1 MGADALRRAIIRV
14 MHPLSGEYPLTQ
26 LERVVFG
33 AGGVARL
40 GGELDRLGVSRAV
53 VVTGR
58 TLGASP
64 LLARVTGALGGRCIQ
79 VFTGARQHV
88 PASAVD
94 ELAAVVESTRADCL
108 VSFGG
113 GSPIDAA
120 KAAIHRRLSGATPSA
135 AALPHVAVP
144 TTLSA
149 GEFTA
154 VAGITDDASR
164 AKHATVDPR
173 LAPRVVL
180 LDPELS
186 AATPA
191 WLWAASGM
199 RAVDHAVETL
209 YSTFQHPVS
218 SSQAAAA
225 LAMLARHLEP
235 SLDAAAHDARVQC
248 QTAAWMSVQ
257 GIAYA
262 GLGLSHALG
271 HQIGPRWNVA
281 HGVTSCITLP
291 HAMRAIARKR
301 PDLFERMAPALGIP
315 FGSNAT
321 EAALACADAVAALV
335 ARLGLPS
342 SLSAVGVPRA
352 ELVSVAAVVHDV
364 MSHAPRVGHVA
375 TFEDIAAVL
384 NEAY

>member
-1 MGADALRRAIIRV
+1 MEPTA
-14 MHPLSGEYPLTQ
+14 GEYSLTQ

-33 AGGVARL
+33 AGCVARL
-40 GGELDRLGVSRAV
+40 GDELDRMGASRAV

-58 TLGASP
+58 TLAASP
-64 LLARVTGALGGRCIQ
+64 LLSRVTGALGGRCVE
-79 VFTGARQHV
+79 VFAGARQHV
-88 PASAVD
+88 PASSVAD
-94 ELAAVVESTRADCL
+94 LARAIEANRADCL

-120 KAAIHRRLSGATPSA
+120 KAAVHLQLAGAGA
-135 AALPHVAVP
+135 APDARPAIPHVAVP

-154 VAGITDDASR
+154 VAGVTDDTSR
-164 AKHATVDPR
+164 VKHAIVDAR
-173 LAPRVVL
+173 LAPRVVV
-180 LDPELS
+180 LDPELT
-186 AATPA
+186 AATPE

-209 YSTFQHPVS
+209 YSTHQHPVS
-218 SSQAAAA
+218 SSQAATA
-225 LAMLARHLEP
+225 LALLVTHLAP
-235 SLDAAAHDARVQC
+235 SLDAARGLDDRLRC

-291 HAMRAIARKR
+291 HAMRAVARKR
-301 PDLFERMAPALGIP
+301 PELFEGIAGALSLPFDAASPAP
-315 FGSNAT
+315 
-321 EAALACADAVAALV
+321 AALACANAVGGLV

-342 SLSAVGVPRA
+342 SLSAVGAPRDGLGA
-352 ELVSVAAVVHDV
+352 VAAVVHDALT
-364 MSHAPRVGHVA
+364 HAVRTGQDFTLDEIV
-375 TFEDIAAVL
+375 AVL
-384 NEAY
+384 EAAY

>member
-1 MGADALRRAIIRV
+1 MD
-14 MHPLSGEYPLTQ
+14 PLSGEYPLTQ

-33 AGGVARL
+33 AGSVARV
-40 GGELDRLGVSRAV
+40 GDELDRLGALRAV

-58 TLGASP
+58 TLSTSA
-64 LLARVTGALGGRCIQ
+64 LLDRLTGALGGRCVQ
-79 VFTGARQHV
+79 VFAGARQHV
-88 PASAVD
+88 PASA
-94 ELAAVVESTRADCL
+94 AADLSRVLDATRADCV

-120 KAAIHRRLSGATPSA
+120 KAAVHLQLTGSSGAAGGPP
-135 AALPHVAVP
+135 ALPHVAVP

-154 VAGITDDASR
+154 VVGITDDASR
-164 AKHATVDPR
+164 VKHATVDSR
-173 LAPRVVL
+173 LAPRVVV
-180 LDPELS
+180 LDPELT
-186 AATPA
+186 AETPA

-209 YSTFQHPVS
+209 YATAQHPVAA
-218 SSQAAAA
+218 SQAAAA
-225 LAMLARHLEP
+225 LALLARHLEP
-235 SLDAAAHDARVQC
+235 SLDATAGLAHRVTC

-257 GIAYA
+257 GLAYA

-301 PDLFERMAPALGIP
+301 PDRFEAIAGALRLP
-315 FGSNAT
+315 FHADHPT
-321 EAALACADAVAALV
+321 AAAMACADAVAELV

-342 SLSAVGVPRA
+342 RLSAVGVPHG
-352 ELVSVAAVVHDV
+352 ELEGVAAVVHDV
-364 MSHAPRVGHVA
+364 MRQATRAGHAVTLAEVV
-375 TFEDIAAVL
+375 AVL
-384 NEAY
+384 EAAF

>member
-1 MGADALRRAIIRV
+1 MD
-14 MHPLSGEYPLTQ
+14 PLSGEYTLTQ

-33 AGGVARL
+33 AGCVARV
-40 GGELDRLGVSRAV
+40 GEEVARLGVSRAL

-64 LLARVTGALGGRCIQ
+64 LLARVTAALGDRCVE

-88 PASAVD
+88 PAAAVD
-94 ELAAVVESTRADCL
+94 DLVRALDRAGADGL

-120 KAAIHRRLSGATPSA
+120 KAAVHQRLAGQGSDAGAP
-135 AALPHVAVP
+135 LPHVAIP

-154 VAGITDDASR
+154 VAGVTDDGSR
-164 AKHATVDPR
+164 VKHAIVDAR
-173 LAPRVVL
+173 LAPRVVV
-180 LDPELS
+180 LDPTL
-186 AATPA
+186 AMATPD

-209 YSTFQHPVS
+209 SSRYQHPVAG
-218 SSQAAAA
+218 SQAAAA
-225 LAMLARHLEP
+225 LALLAAHLEASRDP
-235 SLDAAAHDARVQC
+235 AALEARLRC

-257 GIAYA
+257 GIGYA

-291 HAMRAIARKR
+291 HAMRAIARR
-301 PDLFERMAPALGIP
+301 CPERFNRIADALGIR
-315 FGSNAT
+315 FD
-321 EAALACADAVAALV
+321 AANPAPSAAACAEAVTALV
-335 ARLGLPS
+335 GRLRLPS
-342 SLSAVGVPRA
+342 RLSDVGVGRQ
-352 ELVSVAAVVHDV
+352 ELASLAAVVHEV
-364 MSHAPRVGHVA
+364 MSRHPRVAHDA
-375 TFEDIAAVL
+375 TLPEIAAVL
-384 NEAY
+384 DAAW

>member
-1 MGADALRRAIIRV
+1 MD
-14 MHPLSGEYPLTQ
+14 PLSGEYSLTQ

-33 AGGVARL
+33 AGSAARL

-64 LLARVTGALGGRCIQ
+64 LLERVTAALGGRCVH
-79 VFTGARQHV
+79 VFAGARQHV

-94 ELAAVVESTRADCL
+94 ELAAIVESARADCL

-120 KAAIHRRLSGATPSA
+120 KAAIHRRLAGAPPGA
-135 AALPHVAVP
+135 AALPHLAVP

-164 AKHATVDPR
+164 VKHATVDPR

-186 AATPA
+186 VATPP

-209 YSTFQHPVS
+209 YSSYQHPVS
-218 SSQAAAA
+218 SSQAAAGLA
-225 LAMLARHLEP
+225 LLARHLVP
-235 SLDAAAHDARVQC
+235 SLDVSALGARAQC

-291 HAMRAIARKR
+291 HAMRTIARKR

-315 FGSNAT
+315 FDSNAG
-321 EAALACADAVAALV
+321 AASLACADAVAALV
-335 ARLGLPS
+335 ARLGLPA
-342 SLSAVGVPRA
+342 SLSAVGVPRG
-352 ELVSVAAVVHDV
+352 ELEGVAAVVHDV
-364 MSHAPRVGHVA
+364 MSHHPRVGHAVSLD
-375 TFEDIAAVL
+375 EIAAVL
-384 NEAY
+384 AAAF

>member
-1 MGADALRRAIIRV
+1 V
-14 MHPLSGEYPLTQ
+14 HPLSGEYPLTQ

-33 AGGVARL
+33 AGSIARL
-40 GGELDRLGVSRAV
+40 GDELDRLGASRAV

-58 TLGASP
+58 TLAASP
-64 LLARVTGALGGRCIQ
+64 LLERVTGALGSRCVQ
-79 VFTGARQHV
+79 VFAGARQHV
-88 PASAVD
+88 PASAAA
-94 ELAAVVESTRADCL
+94 ELSRLLDATRADCV

-120 KAAIHRRLSGATPSA
+120 KAAVHLQLAGAGDA
-135 AALPHVAVP
+135 AGARPVLPHVAVP

-154 VAGITDDASR
+154 VVGITDDASR
-164 AKHATVDPR
+164 VKHAVADAR
-173 LAPRVVL
+173 LAPRVVV
-180 LDPELS
+180 LDPELTVE
-186 AATPA
+186 TPA

-209 YSTFQHPVS
+209 YSTYQHPVS
-218 SSQAAAA
+218 AAQAASA
-225 LAMLARHLEP
+225 LALLAAHLEP
-235 SLDAAAHDARVQC
+235 SLDATAGLEHRATC

-291 HAMRAIARKR
+291 HAMRAIAAKR
-301 PDLFERMAPALGIP
+301 PDRFEAIAGALRISFDAENPAV
-315 FGSNAT
+315 
-321 EAALACADAVAALV
+321 AAVACAGAVGALV

-342 SLSAVGVPRA
+342 RLSAVGVPRG
-352 ELVSVAAVVHDV
+352 ELEGVAAVVHDV
-364 MSHAPRVGHVA
+364 MRHAARAGHAV
-375 TFEDIAAVL
+375 TLDDIATLLSA
-384 NEAY
+384 AY

>member
-1 MGADALRRAIIRV
+1 

-33 AGGVARL
+33 AGSVARL
-40 GGELDRLGVSRAV
+40 GDELDRLGASRAV

-58 TLGASP
+58 TLGGSP
-64 LLARVTGALGGRCIQ
+64 LLARVTGALGSRCIH
-79 VFTGARQHV
+79 VFGGARQHV
-88 PASAVD
+88 PASAVG
-94 ELAAVVESTRADCL
+94 ELTAVIETTRADCL

-120 KAAIHRRLSGATPSA
+120 KAAIHRRLTSAAPGA
-135 AALPHVAVP
+135 AALPHVALP

-164 AKHATVDPR
+164 VKHATVDSR

-186 AATPA
+186 VATPA

-209 YSTFQHPVS
+209 YSTFRHPVS

-225 LAMLARHLEP
+225 LAALARHLEP
-235 SLDAAAHDARVQC
+235 SLDAAALDARVQC

-301 PDLFERMAPALGIP
+301 PDLFAQIAGALVAMP
-315 FGSNAT
+315 FESDAT
-321 EAALACADAVAALV
+321 GVALACADGIAALV
-335 ARLGLPS
+335 GRLGLPS
-342 SLSAVGVPRA
+342 SLSAVGVEPD
-352 ELVSVAAVVHDV
+352 ELESVAVVVHDV
-364 MSHAPRVGHVA
+364 MSHHGRVGHAV
-375 TFEDIAAVL
+375 TLDEVRAVL
-384 NEAY
+384 AAAF

>member
-1 MGADALRRAIIRV
+1 

-33 AGGVARL
+33 AGSVARL
-40 GGELDRLGVSRAV
+40 GDELDRLGASRAV

-58 TLGASP
+58 TLATSP
-64 LLARVTGALGGRCIQ
+64 LLDRVTGALGGRCRQ
-79 VFTGARQHV
+79 VFAGARQHV
-88 PASAVD
+88 PATAVA
-94 ELAAVVESTRADCL
+94 ELARVLDATGADCI

-120 KAAIHRRLSGATPSA
+120 KAAVHLQLAGAGEA
-135 AALPHVAVP
+135 AGVRDALPHVAVP

-164 AKHATVDPR
+164 VKHATADPR
-173 LAPRVVL
+173 LAPRVVV
-180 LDPELS
+180 LDPELTV
-186 AATPA
+186 ATPT

-209 YSTFQHPVS
+209 YSSYQHPVS
-218 SSQAAAA
+218 ASQAATA
-225 LAMLARHLEP
+225 LAMLAEDLVP
-235 SLDAAAHDARVQC
+235 SLDAASRLEPRARC

-291 HAMRAIARKR
+291 HAMRAIARIR
-301 PDLFERMAPALGIP
+301 PERFDAIAGALRIPFDLGHPAPA
-315 FGSNAT
+315 
-321 EAALACADAVAALV
+321 AAACADAVAALV
-335 ARLGLPS
+335 HRLQLPS
-342 SLSAVGVPRA
+342 RLSEVGVERG
-352 ELVSVAAVVHDV
+352 ELDGVAAVVHGV
-364 MSHAPRVGHVA
+364 MSQALRVGHTVTRA
-375 TFEDIAAVL
+375 EVQAVL
-384 NEAY
+384 DAAF

>member
-1 MGADALRRAIIRV
+1 MD
-14 MHPLSGEYPLTQ
+14 PLVGEYGLTQ

-33 AGGVARL
+33 NGSVARL
-40 GGELDRLGVSRAV
+40 GDELDRLGASRAV

-64 LLARVTGALGGRCIQ
+64 LLTQVTGALGRRCAH
-79 VFTGARQHV
+79 VFAGARQHV
-88 PASAVD
+88 PGSAVD
-94 ELAAVVESTRADCL
+94 ELSTVIEAARADCL

-120 KAAIHRRLSGATPSA
+120 KAAIHRRLASAAPGA

-149 GEFTA
+149 GEYTA
-154 VAGITDDASR
+154 VFGITDDDSR
-164 AKHATVDPR
+164 VKHAVADAR

-180 LDPELS
+180 LDPGLS
-186 AATPA
+186 AATPP
-191 WLWAASGM
+191 WLWGASGM

-209 YSTFQHPVS
+209 YSTYQHPVS

-235 SLDAAAHDARVQC
+235 SLDASALDARVQC

-291 HAMRAIARKR
+291 HAMRAIAGKR
-301 PDLFERMAPALGIP
+301 PDLFEQIAPALRIP
-315 FGSNAT
+315 FESNAT
-321 EAALACADAVAALV
+321 GAALACADAVAALV

-342 SLSAVGVPRA
+342 SLSAVGVKRE
-352 ELVSVAAVVHDV
+352 ELESVAAVVHEV
-364 MSHAPRVGHVA
+364 MSHHGRVGHTVTLA
-375 TFEDIAAVL
+375 EVRAVL
-384 NEAY
+384 DAAF

>member
-1 MGADALRRAIIRV
+1 MD
-14 MHPLSGEYPLTQ
+14 PLSGEYPLTH

-33 AGGVARL
+33 AGSIARL
-40 GGELDRLGVSRAV
+40 GDELDRLGASRAV

-58 TLGASP
+58 TLGTSP
-64 LLARVTGALGGRCIQ
+64 LLDHVTGALGSRCAQ
-79 VFTGARQHV
+79 VFAGARQHV
-88 PASAVD
+88 PATAVA
-94 ELAAVVESTRADCL
+94 ELTRVLDSTRADCL

-120 KAAIHRRLSGATPSA
+120 KAAIHGRAP
-135 AALPHVAVP
+135 LPHVAVP

-154 VAGITDDASR
+154 VAGVTDDGSR
-164 AKHATVDPR
+164 VKHAIVDPR
-173 LAPRVVL
+173 LAPRVVV
-180 LDPELS
+180 LDPALTV
-186 AATPA
+186 ATPG

-209 YSTFQHPVS
+209 YSCYQHPVS
-218 SSQAAAA
+218 AAQAASA
-225 LAMLARHLEP
+225 LRILSAYLLP
-235 SLDAAAHDARVQC
+235 SRDATRLDDRLRC

-291 HAMRAIARKR
+291 HAMRSVAAKR
-301 PDLFERMAPALGIP
+301 PDLFEGIAGALRIAFDPAQP
-315 FGSNAT
+315 RP
-321 EAALACADAVAALV
+321 AALACADAVAALV
-335 ARLGLPS
+335 ASLELPS
-342 SLSAVGVPRA
+342 TLSAVGVDQG
-352 ELVSVAAVVHDV
+352 ELDGVAAVVHEV
-364 MSHAPRVGHVA
+364 MSHAVRVGHAVTRA
-375 TFEDIAAVL
+375 EVAAVL
-384 NEAY
+384 SAAF

>member
-1 MGADALRRAIIRV
+1 MD
-14 MHPLSGEYPLTQ
+14 PLVGEYALTQ

-33 AGGVARL
+33 AGSVARL
-40 GGELDRLGVSRAV
+40 GGELDRLRASRAV

-64 LLARVTGALGGRCIQ
+64 LLSRVTAALGSRCAH
-79 VFTGARQHV
+79 VFAGARQHV

-94 ELAAVVESTRADCL
+94 ELSAAIESARADCL

-120 KAAIHRRLSGATPSA
+120 KAAIHRRLAGAPPGA
-135 AALPHVAVP
+135 AAMPHVAVP

-154 VAGITDDASR
+154 VAGITDDTSR
-164 AKHATVDPR
+164 VKHATVDPR

-186 AATPA
+186 AATPR

-199 RAVDHAVETL
+199 RAIDHAVETL
-209 YSTFQHPVS
+209 YSTYQHPVS

-225 LAMLARHLEP
+225 LALLARHLEP
-235 SLDAAAHDARVQC
+235 SLDASALDARVQC

-301 PDLFERMAPALGIP
+301 PDLFDRIAPSLGIP
-315 FGSNAT
+315 FEADAT
-321 EAALACADAVAALV
+321 GAALACADAVAALV

-342 SLSAVGVPRA
+342 TLSAAGVKR
-352 ELVSVAAVVHDV
+352 EEIEIESVAAVVHDV
-364 MSHAPRVGHVA
+364 MSHHGRVGHAV
-375 TFEDIAAVL
+375 TLDEVRAVL
-384 NEAY
+384 DAAF

>member
-1 MGADALRRAIIRV
+1 

-33 AGGVARL
+33 AGSVGRL
-40 GGELDRLGVSRAV
+40 GEELDRLGASRAL

-64 LLARVTGALGGRCIQ
+64 LLARVTGALGSRCVH
-79 VFTGARQHV
+79 VFAGARQHV

-94 ELAAVVESTRADCL
+94 ELTAAIESARADCL
-108 VSFGG
+108 ISFGG

-120 KAAIHRRLSGATPSA
+120 KAAIYRRLSGVPPAV
-135 AALPHVAVP
+135 AALPHLAVP

-164 AKHATVDPR
+164 VKHAFVDPR

-186 AATPA
+186 VATPP

-209 YSTFQHPVS
+209 YSTYQHPVS
-218 SSQAAAA
+218 SSQAAVA
-225 LAMLARHLEP
+225 LELLAQHLVP
-235 SLDAAAHDARVQC
+235 SLDAAALDARVHC

-291 HAMRAIARKR
+291 HAMRAVARTR
-301 PDLFERMAPALGIP
+301 PDRFAAIAGALHIP
-315 FGSNAT
+315 FDAGNPVP
-321 EAALACADAVAALV
+321 AAAACADAVAALV
-335 ARLGLPS
+335 ARLGMPS
-342 SLSAVGVPRA
+342 SLSAVGVPRS
-352 ELVSVAAVVHDV
+352 ELGSVAAVVHDV
-364 MSHAPRVGHVA
+364 MSHAIRVGHVA
-375 TFEDIAAVL
+375 RFDDIAAVL
-384 NEAY
+384 NAAY

>member
-1 MGADALRRAIIRV
+1 
-14 MHPLSGEYPLTQ
+14 MHPLSGEYALTQ

-33 AGGVARL
+33 AGSVARL
-40 GGELDRLGVSRAV
+40 GEELERLGASRAV

-58 TLGASP
+58 TLSTSP
-64 LLARVTGALGGRCIQ
+64 LLDRVTGALGHRCVQ
-79 VFTGARQHV
+79 VFAGARQHV
-88 PASAVD
+88 PATAVT
-94 ELAAVVESTRADCL
+94 ELARVLDANGADCV

-120 KAAIHRRLSGATPSA
+120 KAAVHLQLAGAGVR

-154 VAGITDDASR
+154 VVGITDDASR
-164 AKHATVDPR
+164 VKHATRDPR

-180 LDPELS
+180 LDPELTV
-186 AATPA
+186 ATPT

-209 YSTFQHPVS
+209 YSSYQHPVS
-218 SSQAAAA
+218 ASQAAAA
-225 LAMLARHLEP
+225 LAVLAADLEP
-235 SLDAAAHDARVQC
+235 SLDAASGLEHRLRC

-291 HAMRAIARKR
+291 HAMRAIAGTR
-301 PDLFERMAPALGIP
+301 PDRFDAIAGALRIP
-315 FGSNAT
+315 FDTGNP
-321 EAALACADAVAALV
+321 AAAAAACADAVAALV
-335 ARLGLPS
+335 NRLQLPS
-342 SLSAVGVPRA
+342 RLSAVGVARA
-352 ELVSVAAVVHDV
+352 ELDGVAAVVHDA
-364 MSHAPRVGHVA
+364 MSQALRVGHAVTRA
-375 TFEDIAAVL
+375 EVAAVL
-384 NEAY
+384 DAAF

>member
-1 MGADALRRAIIRV
+1 MD
-14 MHPLSGEYPLTQ
+14 PLVGEYSLTQ

-33 AGGVARL
+33 AGSVARL
-40 GGELDRLGVSRAV
+40 GDELERLGASRAV

-64 LLARVTGALGGRCIQ
+64 LLARVTGALGSRGVH
-79 VFTGARQHV
+79 VFAGARQHV

-94 ELAAVVESTRADCL
+94 ELTAVIESTRADCL

-120 KAAIHRRLSGATPSA
+120 KAAIHRRLTNTTPGAP
-135 AALPHVAVP
+135 ALPHVALP

-154 VAGITDDASR
+154 VAGITDDESR
-164 AKHATVDPR
+164 VKHATVDPR

-186 AATPA
+186 VATPA

-225 LAMLARHLEP
+225 LATLARHLEP
-235 SLDAAAHDARVQC
+235 SLDTAALDARLQC

-257 GIAYA
+257 GIGYA

-301 PDLFERMAPALGIP
+301 PDLFAPIAGSLVGLP
-315 FGSNAT
+315 FESNAT
-321 EAALACADAVAALV
+321 GAALACADVIAALV
-335 ARLGLPS
+335 GRLGLPS
-342 SLSAVGVPRA
+342 SLSAVGVERD
-352 ELVSVAAVVHDV
+352 ELESVAVVVHDM
-364 MSHAPRVGHVA
+364 MSHHGRVGHAV
-375 TFEDIAAVL
+375 TLDEVRAVL
-384 NEAY
+384 AAAF

>member
-1 MGADALRRAIIRV
+1 MD
-14 MHPLSGEYPLTQ
+14 PLFGEYGLTQ

-33 AGGVARL
+33 ARTVARL
-40 GGELDRLGVSRAV
+40 GDEIDRLGAARAV

-58 TLGASP
+58 TLGASA
-64 LLARVTGALGGRCIQ
+64 LLARVTGTLGSRCVH

-94 ELAAVVESTRADCL
+94 ELSAVLESTRADCL

-120 KAAIHRRLSGATPSA
+120 KAAIHRRLQGSAPGA

-164 AKHATVDPR
+164 VKHAFADPR

-186 AATPA
+186 VATPP

-199 RAVDHAVETL
+199 RAVDHSVETL
-209 YSTFQHPVS
+209 YSTYQHPVS

-225 LAMLARHLEP
+225 LEMLAQHLVP
-235 SLDAAAHDARVQC
+235 SLDAAALDARVHC

-301 PDLFERMAPALGIP
+301 PDLFERIAPALGLP
-315 FGSNAT
+315 FESNTT
-321 EAALACADAVAALV
+321 EPALACADAVSGLV

-342 SLSAVGVPRA
+342 SLSSVGVERD
-352 ELVSVAAVVHDV
+352 ELESVAVVVHDV
-364 MSHAPRVGHVA
+364 MSHHPRVGHTVTRA
-375 TFEDIAAVL
+375 EIAAVL
-384 NEAY
+384 AAAF

>member
-1 MGADALRRAIIRV
+1 

-33 AGGVARL
+33 AGSVARL
-40 GGELDRLGVSRAV
+40 GDELDRLGASRAV

-64 LLARVTGALGGRCIQ
+64 LLERVTGALGGRCAQ
-79 VFTGARQHV
+79 VFAGARQHV
-88 PASAVD
+88 PASAAADLARV
-94 ELAAVVESTRADCL
+94 LAAAGADCL

-120 KAAIHRRLSGATPSA
+120 KAALHVSGRT
-135 AALPHVAVP
+135 LPHVAIP

-154 VAGITDDASR
+154 VAGITDDESR
-164 AKHATVDPR
+164 VKHAVVDPR
-173 LAPRVVL
+173 FAPRVVV
-180 LDPELS
+180 LDPSLTAE
-186 AATPA
+186 TPG

-209 YSTFQHPVS
+209 YSSYQHPVS
-218 SSQAAAA
+218 GSQAATA
-225 LAMLARHLEP
+225 LALLAAHLVP
-235 SLDAAAHDARVQC
+235 SLDAARLDDRLQC

-281 HGVTSCITLP
+281 HGITSCITLP
-291 HAMRAIARKR
+291 HAMRAIAGQR
-301 PDLFERMAPALGIP
+301 PDLFVGIAAALRVPFDSAHPAPA
-315 FGSNAT
+315 
-321 EAALACADAVAALV
+321 AAACADAVAALV
-335 ARLGLPS
+335 ARLDLPS
-342 SLSAVGVPRA
+342 QLSAVGVPRE
-352 ELVSVAAVVHDV
+352 ELASVAAVVHEV
-364 MSHAPRVGHVA
+364 MSHHPRVGHAV
-375 TFEDIAAVL
+375 TRDEIHAVL
-384 NEAY
+384 AAAF

>member
-1 MGADALRRAIIRV
+1 M
-14 MHPLSGEYPLTQ
+14 
-26 LERVVFG
+26 
-33 AGGVARL
+33 
-40 GGELDRLGVSRAV
+40 

-58 TLGASP
+58 TLGGSP
-64 LLARVTGALGGRCIQ
+64 LLARVTGALGSRCIQ
-79 VFTGARQHV
+79 VFAGARQHV
-88 PASAVD
+88 PASAVG
-94 ELAAVVESTRADCL
+94 ELSTVIESSRADCL

-120 KAAIHRRLSGATPSA
+120 KAAIHRRLPGAASGDAV
-135 AALPHVAVP
+135 LPHVAVP

-164 AKHATVDPR
+164 VKHATVDPR

-186 AATPA
+186 VATPP
-191 WLWAASGM
+191 WLWAPSGM

-218 SSQAAAA
+218 SSQASAA
-225 LAMLARHLEP
+225 LTMLARHLEP
-235 SLDAAAHDARVQC
+235 SLDPSALDARVQC

-291 HAMRAIARKR
+291 HAMRASAKKR
-301 PDLFERMAPALGIP
+301 PDLFERIAPALGIP
-315 FGSNAT
+315 FESNAT
-321 EAALACADAVAALV
+321 ASALACADAVAALV

-342 SLSAVGVPRA
+342 SLSSVGVERE
-352 ELVSVAAVVHDV
+352 ELESVAAVVHDV
-364 MSHAPRVGHVA
+364 MSHHGRVGHALTLPEV
-375 TFEDIAAVL
+375 AAVL
-384 NEAY
+384 AAAF

>member
-1 MGADALRRAIIRV
+1 MD
-14 MHPLSGEYPLTQ
+14 LSGEYALTQ

-33 AGGVARL
+33 AGSVARL
-40 GGELDRLGVSRAV
+40 GGEMDRLTAARAV

-64 LLARVTGALGGRCIQ
+64 LLSRVTGALGSRCVG
-79 VFTGARQHV
+79 VFKGARQHV
-88 PASAVD
+88 PSDSVDDLLAVLD
-94 ELAAVVESTRADCL
+94 DVRADCV

-120 KAAIHRRLSGATPSA
+120 KAAVYRLLAADAPGRGAP
-135 AALPHVAVP
+135 LPHVAIP

-154 VAGITDDASR
+154 VAGVTDGGAR
-164 AKHATVDPR
+164 VKHAIVEPR
-173 LAPRVVL
+173 LAPRVVV
-180 LDPELS
+180 LDPELTS
-186 AATPA
+186 ATPA

-209 YSTFQHPVS
+209 YSRYQHPVS

-225 LAMLARHLEP
+225 LEMLAAHLEASVDP
-235 SLDAAAHDARVQC
+235 SALAERLRC

-291 HAMRAIARKR
+291 HAMRAIARTSPGR
-301 PDLFERMAPALGIP
+301 FEAIARALAIP
-315 FGSNAT
+315 FD
-321 EAALACADAVAALV
+321 AAHPDTAAAACADATAALV

-342 SLSAVGVPRA
+342 RLSAVGVPQE
-352 ELVSVAAVVHDV
+352 ELESVAAVVHGV
-364 MSHAPRVGHVA
+364 MGEHPRVGHQVSRA
-375 TFEDIAAVL
+375 GISAVL
-384 NEAY
+384 AAAF

>member
-1 MGADALRRAIIRV
+1 VEPSA
-14 MHPLSGEYPLTQ
+14 GEYTLTQ

-33 AGGVARL
+33 AGSVARL
-40 GGELDRLGVSRAV
+40 GDELDRLGASRAV

-64 LLARVTGALGGRCIQ
+64 LLERVRGALGRRCVH
-79 VFTGARQHV
+79 VFSGARQHV
-88 PASAVD
+88 PSSAVR
-94 ELAAVVESTRADCL
+94 ELLGAVDTARADCL

-120 KAAIHRRLSGATPSA
+120 KAAVYTRVSSRQSA
-135 AALPHVAVP
+135 GPALPHIAIP

-149 GEFTA
+149 GEFTS
-154 VAGITDDASR
+154 VAGITDDDSR
-164 AKHATVDPR
+164 VKHAVADPR

-186 AATPA
+186 VATPA

-199 RAVDHAVETL
+199 RAADHAVETL

-218 SSQAAAA
+218 SSQAAGA
-225 LAMLARHLEP
+225 LRMLATHLLP
-235 SLDAAAHDARVQC
+235 SLDAFRVDDRLRC

-291 HAMRAIARKR
+291 HAMRAIAATR
-301 PDLFERMAPALGIP
+301 PDRFEAIAEALRIP
-315 FGSNAT
+315 FDASHPRP
-321 EAALACADAVAALV
+321 AAFACADAVAALV
-335 ARLGLPS
+335 AALALPS
-342 SLSAVGVPRA
+342 RLSAVGVPRA
-352 ELVSVAAVVHDV
+352 ELGDVAAIVHDV
-364 MSHAPRVGHVA
+364 MTQAVRVGHRVSRA
-375 TFEDIAAVL
+375 DVAAVL
-384 NEAY
+384 DAAY

>member
-1 MGADALRRAIIRV
+1 
-14 MHPLSGEYPLTQ
+14 MHPPSGEYPLTQ

-33 AGGVARL
+33 ASSVARL
-40 GGELDRLGVSRAV
+40 GDELDRLGASRAV

-64 LLARVTGALGGRCIQ
+64 LLGRVTGALGGRCVQ
-79 VFTGARQHV
+79 VFAGARQHV
-88 PASAVD
+88 PASA
-94 ELAAVVESTRADCL
+94 AADARAALDATRADCV

-120 KAAIHRRLSGATPSA
+120 KAAVHLQLAGAGDA
-135 AALPHVAVP
+135 AGARPVLPHVAVP

-154 VAGITDDASR
+154 VVGITDDASR
-164 AKHATVDPR
+164 VKHAVVDAR
-173 LAPRVVL
+173 LAPRVVV
-180 LDPELS
+180 LDPELTVE
-186 AATPA
+186 TPA

-209 YSTFQHPVS
+209 YSTYQHPVS
-218 SSQAAAA
+218 ASQAAAA
-225 LAMLARHLEP
+225 LALLAAHLEP
-235 SLDAAAHDARVQC
+235 SLDATAGFEHRVTC

-281 HGVTSCITLP
+281 HGVTSCIALP
-291 HAMRAIARKR
+291 HAMRAIAGKR
-301 PDLFERMAPALGIP
+301 PDRFEAIAGALRISFDAEHPA
-315 FGSNAT
+315 
-321 EAALACADAVAALV
+321 AAAVACADAVAALV

-342 SLSAVGVPRA
+342 RLSAVGVPRG
-352 ELVSVAAVVHDV
+352 ELEGVAAVVHDALRHTPRAG
-364 MSHAPRVGHVA
+364 HAVTLAEVV
-375 TFEDIAAVL
+375 AVL
-384 NEAY
+384 EAAF

>member
-1 MGADALRRAIIRV
+1 MD
-14 MHPLSGEYPLTQ
+14 PQSGEYTLTQ

-33 AGGVARL
+33 AGCVARL
-40 GGELDRLGVSRAV
+40 SGELDRLGASRAV

-58 TLGASP
+58 TLSSSP
-64 LLARVTGALGGRCIQ
+64 LLDRVTGALGSRCVQ
-79 VFTGARQHV
+79 VFAGARQHV
-88 PASAVD
+88 PATAVA
-94 ELAAVVESTRADCL
+94 ELVRTVEDCGADCL

-120 KAAIHRRLSGATPSA
+120 KAAVHVRLAGGG
-135 AALPHVAVP
+135 LPHVALP

-154 VAGITDDASR
+154 VVGITDDASR
-164 AKHATVDPR
+164 VKHAIVDPR

-180 LDPELS
+180 LDPELTV
-186 AATPA
+186 ATPP

-218 SSQAAAA
+218 TSQAAAA
-225 LAMLARHLEP
+225 LAMLTAHLEP
-235 SLDAAAHDARVQC
+235 SLDASRLGDRLQC

-291 HAMRAIARKR
+291 HAMRAIGRIR
-301 PDLFERMAPALGIP
+301 PDRFDAIAGALRIPFDASNPAPA
-315 FGSNAT
+315 
-321 EAALACADAVAALV
+321 AAACAEAVATLV
-335 ARLGLPS
+335 TRLQLPS
-342 SLSAVGVPRA
+342 RLSAVGVERG
-352 ELVSVAAVVHDV
+352 ELDGVAAIVHGV
-364 MSHAPRVGHVA
+364 MSQHPRVGHAVA
-375 TFEDIAAVL
+375 LADVAAL
-384 NEAY
+384 LDAAY

>member
-1 MGADALRRAIIRV
+1 MEPPA
-14 MHPLSGEYPLTQ
+14 GEYSLTQ

-33 AGGVARL
+33 AGSVARL
-40 GGELDRLGVSRAV
+40 GGELDRLGASRAV

-58 TLGASP
+58 TLSTSP
-64 LLARVTGALGGRCIQ
+64 LLDRVTGALGSRCVQ
-79 VFTGARQHV
+79 VFAGARQHV
-88 PASAVD
+88 PATAVADLVRVLDSA
-94 ELAAVVESTRADCL
+94 RADCV

-120 KAAIHRRLSGATPSA
+120 KAATQGRV

-164 AKHATVDPR
+164 VKHAVVDPR
-173 LAPRVVL
+173 LAPRVVV
-180 LDPELS
+180 LDPELTVE
-186 AATPA
+186 TPE

-209 YSTFQHPVS
+209 YSTLSAPGVGVAGRRS
-218 SSQAAAA
+218 AAAA
-225 LAMLARHLEP
+225 RVTPRAVARRHAP
-235 SLDAAAHDARVQC
+235 RRAAAVSDRGVDERA
-248 QTAAWMSVQ
+248 
-257 GIAYA
+257 GIALC

-281 HGVTSCITLP
+281 HGVTSSITLP

-301 PDLFERMAPALGIP
+301 PDWFEAIAGALHIP
-315 FGSNAT
+315 FETGTPSP
-321 EAALACADAVAALV
+321 AALACADAVAGLV

-352 ELVSVAAVVHDV
+352 DLDGVAEVVHDA
-364 MSHAPRVGHVA
+364 MSHALRVGHAVTLA
-375 TFEDIAAVL
+375 EVSSVLAAAFL
-384 NEAY
+384 IYNSSDLRT

>member
-1 MGADALRRAIIRV
+1 MD
-14 MHPLSGEYPLTQ
+14 PLSGEYPLTQ

-33 AGGVARL
+33 AGCIARL
-40 GGELDRLGVSRAV
+40 GDELDRLGAVRAV

-64 LLARVTGALGGRCIQ
+64 LLDRVTAALGSRCVQ
-79 VFTGARQHV
+79 VFAGARQHV
-88 PASAVD
+88 PATAVAD
-94 ELAAVVESTRADCL
+94 LTRVLDTTHADCL

-120 KAAIHRRLSGATPSA
+120 KAAIHGRAP
-135 AALPHVAVP
+135 LPHVAVP

-154 VAGITDDASR
+154 VAGVTDDGSR
-164 AKHATVDPR
+164 VKHAIVDPR

-180 LDPELS
+180 LDPALTV
-186 AATPA
+186 ATPA

-209 YSTFQHPVS
+209 YSSYQHPVS
-218 SSQAAAA
+218 AAQAASA
-225 LAMLARHLEP
+225 LRIL
-235 SLDAAAHDARVQC
+235 AAHLVPSRDESRLDDRLRC

-291 HAMRAIARKR
+291 HTMRAVAQKR
-301 PDLFERMAPALGIP
+301 PDLFEGIAGALRVP
-315 FGSNAT
+315 FDAAQPRP
-321 EAALACADAVAALV
+321 AALACADAVARLV
-335 ARLGLPS
+335 ASLELPS
-342 SLSAVGVPRA
+342 TLSAVGVPEG
-352 ELVSVAAVVHDV
+352 ELDGVAAVVHDV
-364 MSHAPRVGHVA
+364 MSHAARVGHAV
-375 TFEDIAAVL
+375 TLTEVRDVLSAAF
-384 NEAY
+384 

>member
-1 MGADALRRAIIRV
+1 MEPPA
-14 MHPLSGEYPLTQ
+14 GEYVLTQ

-33 AGGVARL
+33 AGSVTRL
-40 GGELDRLGVSRAV
+40 GGELDRLGASRAV

-58 TLGASP
+58 TLGTSP
-64 LLARVTGALGGRCIQ
+64 LLDRVTGALGSRCVE
-79 VFTGARQHV
+79 VFAGARQHV
-88 PASAVD
+88 PA
-94 ELAAVVESTRADCL
+94 AAVADLVRVLDRTRADAL

-120 KAAIHRRLSGATPSA
+120 KAATYGR
-135 AALPHVAVP
+135 AALPHIAVP

-154 VAGITDDASR
+154 VAGITDDGSR
-164 AKHATVDPR
+164 VKHAIVDPR
-173 LAPRVVL
+173 LAPRVVM
-180 LDPELS
+180 LDPELTVE
-186 AATPA
+186 TPA

-209 YSTFQHPVS
+209 YSIYQHPVS
-218 SSQAAAA
+218 ASQAADA
-225 LAMLARHLEP
+225 LRLLASHLAP
-235 SLDAAAHDARVQC
+235 SLDATRLDGRLRC

-301 PDLFERMAPALGIP
+301 PDRFEAIAGALRIP
-315 FGSNAT
+315 FESGNPAP
-321 EAALACADAVAALV
+321 AALACADAVAELV

-352 ELVSVAAVVHDV
+352 ELDGVAAVVHDV
-364 MSHAPRVGHVA
+364 MTGAVRVGHTLTLADVSS
-375 TFEDIAAVL
+375 VL
-384 NEAY
+384 ASAF

>member
-1 MGADALRRAIIRV
+1 VI
-14 MHPLSGEYPLTQ
+14 
-26 LERVVFG
+26 FG
-33 AGGVARL
+33 AGSIARL
-40 GGELDRLGVSRAV
+40 GGELDRLGASRAV

-58 TLGASP
+58 TLSASP
-64 LLARVTGALGGRCIQ
+64 LLGRVTGALGARCVQ
-79 VFTGARQHV
+79 VFAGARQHV
-88 PASAVD
+88 PASAVHD
-94 ELAAVVESTRADCL
+94 LAGVLDAAGADCL

-120 KAAIHRRLSGATPSA
+120 KAAVQGQLA
-135 AALPHVAVP
+135 AGGPGLPHVAVP

-154 VAGITDDASR
+154 VAGITDDGSR
-164 AKHATVDPR
+164 VKHAVMDPR
-173 LAPRVVL
+173 LAPRAVV

-186 AATPA
+186 VATPA

-209 YSTFQHPVS
+209 YSTFHHPVS

-225 LAMLARHLEP
+225 LRILAADLVP
-235 SLDAAAHDARVQC
+235 SLDASRLEDRLHC

-291 HAMRAIARKR
+291 HAMRAIAATN
-301 PDLFERMAPALGIP
+301 PDRFEAIAEALRIP
-315 FGSNAT
+315 FDVNHPRP
-321 EAALACADAVAALV
+321 AAFACADAVAALV
-335 ARLGLPS
+335 AALALPS
-342 SLSAVGVPRA
+342 RLSAVGVPRT
-352 ELVSVAAVVHDV
+352 ELGDVASIVHDV
-364 MSHAPRVGHVA
+364 MKQAVRVGHMVSRA
-375 TFEDIAAVL
+375 EVSAVL
-384 NEAY
+384 DAAY

>member
-1 MGADALRRAIIRV
+1 MD
-14 MHPLSGEYPLTQ
+14 PLSGEYPLTQ

-33 AGGVARL
+33 AGSVARL
-40 GGELDRLGVSRAV
+40 GDELERLGASRAV

-64 LLARVTGALGGRCIQ
+64 LLEQITASLGRRCVD

-88 PASAVD
+88 PAASVADLV
-94 ELAAVVESTRADCL
+94 AAADAARADCL

-120 KAAIHRRLSGATPSA
+120 KAAVHQQLAGQTGRP
-135 AALPHVAVP
+135 ALPHVAIP

-154 VAGITDDASR
+154 VAGITDGTR
-164 AKHATVDPR
+164 VKHAVVDPR

-180 LDPELS
+180 LDPVLS
-186 AATPA
+186 ASTPA
-191 WLWAASGM
+191 WLWGASGM

-209 YSTFQHPVS
+209 YSTYQHPVS

-225 LAMLARHLEP
+225 LAMLASHLVP
-235 SLDAAAHDARVQC
+235 SLDAARLDHRLRC

-291 HAMRAIARKR
+291 HAMRAIAAKR
-301 PDLFERMAPALGIP
+301 PDRFEDVAPALGIP
-315 FGSNAT
+315 FD
-321 EAALACADAVAALV
+321 AAAPAAAAGACADVVAALV
-335 ARLGLPS
+335 ARLELPS
-342 SLSAVGVPRA
+342 SLSAVGVPRG
-352 ELVSVAAVVHDV
+352 ELAGVAAVVHDV
-364 MSHAPRVGHVA
+364 MSHHGRAGHAVSLA
-375 TFEDIAAVL
+375 DVTAVL
-384 NEAY
+384 EAAF

>member
-1 MGADALRRAIIRV
+1 

-33 AGGVARL
+33 AGSAARL
-40 GGELDRLGVSRAV
+40 GDELDRLGASRAV

-58 TLGASP
+58 TLAASP
-64 LLARVTGALGGRCIQ
+64 LLERVTGALGTRCVK
-79 VFTGARQHV
+79 VFDGARQHV
-88 PASAVD
+88 PATAVA
-94 ELAAVVESTRADCL
+94 ELARVLDAARADCL

-120 KAAIHRRLSGATPSA
+120 KAAVHLQLAGAGAAGDTR

-154 VAGITDDASR
+154 VAGITDEGSR
-164 AKHATVDPR
+164 VKHATVDPR
-173 LAPRVVL
+173 LAPRVVV
-180 LDPELS
+180 LDPDLTV
-186 AATPA
+186 ATPT

-209 YSTFQHPVS
+209 YSTCQHPVS
-218 SSQAAAA
+218 ASQAATA
-225 LAMLARHLEP
+225 LATLAARLVP
-235 SLDAAAHDARVQC
+235 SLDATSGREDRLWC

-291 HAMRAIARKR
+291 HAMRAIARKQPER
-301 PDLFERMAPALGIP
+301 FEAIAVALRIP
-315 FGSNAT
+315 FDAGDAL
-321 EAALACADAVAALV
+321 AGALACADAVAGLV
-335 ARLGLPS
+335 TRLALPS
-342 SLSAVGVPRA
+342 KLSDVDVPRG
-352 ELVSVAAVVHDV
+352 ELAALAAVVHDA
-364 MSHAPRVGHVA
+364 MAQSPRVGHAVTLA
-375 TFEDIAAVL
+375 EVEGVLAA
-384 NEAY
+384 AF

>member
-1 MGADALRRAIIRV
+1 ME
-14 MHPLSGEYPLTQ
+14 PLSGEYPLTQ

-33 AGGVARL
+33 AGSIARV
-40 GGELDRLGVSRAV
+40 GGELDRLGASRAV

-58 TLGASP
+58 TLSASP
-64 LLARVTGALGGRCIQ
+64 LLDRVTGALGARCVQ
-79 VFTGARQHV
+79 VFAGARQHV
-88 PASAVD
+88 PASAVAD
-94 ELAAVVESTRADCL
+94 LVRVLDDTRADCL

-120 KAAIHRRLSGATPSA
+120 KAATLGRAPLA
-135 AALPHVAVP
+135 HVAVP

-154 VAGITDDASR
+154 VAGITDDGSR
-164 AKHATVDPR
+164 VKHAVADPG

-180 LDPELS
+180 LDPELTVD
-186 AATPA
+186 TPS

-209 YSTFQHPVS
+209 YSTYQHPVS
-218 SSQAAAA
+218 ASQATEA
-225 LAMLARHLEP
+225 LRLLSSHLEP
-235 SLDAAAHDARVQC
+235 SLDAARLDDRLHC

-291 HAMRAIARKR
+291 HAMRAIAAKR
-301 PDLFERMAPALGIP
+301 PDRFEAIAGALRIP
-315 FGSNAT
+315 FEAAQPRP
-321 EAALACADAVAALV
+321 AALACADAVAMLV
-335 ARLGLPS
+335 SRLELPS
-342 SLSAVGVPRA
+342 SLLAVGGSRG
-352 ELVSVAAVVHDV
+352 ELADVAGVVHDV
-364 MSHAPRVGHVA
+364 MSRAPRVGHLL
-375 TFEDIAAVL
+375 TRDEIASVL
-384 NEAY
+384 SAAC